1 MGLFDKFKE
10 ITKKVSEVET
20 NLYNEKLDYLEI
32 YERNIELEKE
42 ISERTEELNNAN
54 KRMFTLQHIWDMMNS
69 STPLENVLEAIVNST
84 QGELGYMHPFC
95 SFPSQSRETEISD

>member
-42 ISERTEELNNAN
+42 IAERTEELNNAN

-69 STPLENVLEAIVNST
+69 STPLENVL
-84 QGELGYMHPFC
+84 
-95 SFPSQSRETEISD
+95 